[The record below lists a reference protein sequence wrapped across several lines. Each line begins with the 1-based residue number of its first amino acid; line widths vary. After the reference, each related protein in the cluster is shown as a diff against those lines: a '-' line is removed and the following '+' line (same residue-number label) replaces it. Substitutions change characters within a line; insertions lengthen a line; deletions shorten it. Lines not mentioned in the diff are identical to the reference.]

1 MLAAFSAGFAVQITT
16 PRPSVECSTQ
26 NCIVSFANMADENL
40 DNMITSEQNGIL
52 ALKFSSCQLESIPKN
67 VFERFSTL
75 LCFMATTPGLNSL
88 AEDAFLSATNLQF
101 LYLPGNQIKKLGP
114 QSFRGATNLNE
125 INLTDNEIEVVS
137 EDAFD
142 GLEHL
147 ESLSLSRNQIAFF
160 GQATFASMTDLM
172 NLDIS
177 GNTIEFLDARMF
189 VNNDKLNGINIA
201 DNQIFSI
208 TNGFLELLP
217 QIKVLNMMNNPC
229 TNNTMLENIPLIKI
243 IDSKDLNSDD
253 ESSLDRCYQNYIDMA
268 DPESTDLNDL
278 LSEAEVVSD
287 DIEADIISELNEELR
302 EKDVVIKHLE
312 RRDDLM
318 KILFLLAFTI
328 CFFFA
333 LLKFIIRIIE
343 GTYQNE
349 LRKIINDK
357 EIEVVKVDPKQIIYT
372 IDLE

>member
-1 MLAAFSAGFAVQITT
+1 MLTAFSAGFAVEITT

-67 VFERFSTL
+67 IFERFPTL

-114 QSFRGATNLNE
+114 HSFRGATNLNE

-137 EDAFD
+137 ENAFD

-278 LSEAEVVSD
+278 LSEAEVVSE

-318 KILFLLAFTI
+318 KIFLLLAFVV

-333 LLKFIIRIIE
+333 LLKFVIRIIE

-349 LRKIINDK
+349 LQKIINDK
-357 EIEVVKVDPKQIIYT
+357 EVEVVKVDPKQIIYT